1 MYFFTG
7 KGGVGKTS
15 FALALTKFL
24 HQNGVNVIY
33 CSFDQSP
40 PLKLIKSLQIPFIHQ
55 TIKESAEIY
64 IEKKLGSKVVA
75 KWIMKTAFFR
85 SLLNITPSI
94 GHMICLGHLI
104 DQLEKD
110 PGLTIVIDAPAS
122 GHSLSLFNSTQNF
135 REMFQKGPLVD
146 DIHRMHNFLNNE
158 KNLKISILCL
168 PNIMNI
174 QEAIELQEGIH
185 KLEFVNPLITLNQV
199 ISGIEKSDQIHLPK
213 FLVKK
218 FKLEQSLLEEY
229 RDDFFSIIPLVND
242 LGYEK
247 VLTSLIEQMREMI

>member
-15 FALALTKFL
+15 FSLALTKFL
-24 HQNGVNVIY
+24 HQNGVNVLY
-33 CSFDQSP
+33 CSFDQAP
-40 PLKLIKSLQIPFIHQ
+40 PLKLIKSLQIPFLHQ

-64 IEKKLGSKVVA
+64 IEKKLGSKIVA
-75 KWIMKTAFFR
+75 KWIMKTAFFK

-104 DQLEKD
+104 DRLEKD

-135 REMFQKGPLVD
+135 KEMFQKGPLVD
-146 DIHRMHNFLNNE
+146 DIYRMHNFLNNE
-158 KNLKISILCL
+158 QNLKIAILCL

-174 QEAIELQEGIH
+174 QEAIELQEGIQ
-185 KLEFVNPLITLNQV
+185 KLEFVGPVITLNQV
-199 ISGIEKSDQIHLPK
+199 ISGIKESDLAHLPK
-213 FLVKK
+213 FLDKK
-218 FKLEQSLLEEY
+218 LKLEQSLLKDY
-229 RDDFFSIIPLVND
+229 KDDFFSIVPLIND

-247 VLTSLIEQMREMI
+247 ILTSLIEQMREMI